1 MSANSNESTTFK
13 WKFPSDVMKLQKLKK
28 QKKALQARLNSSE
41 TKTNGSIGSTIFE
54 NTAVAKRKNPFLTNR
69 VDKKAKCDRN
79 VQNEESSDQTLF
91 KLLHFTDSN
100 LKGKENATSFNKF
113 FNETVTETNNVE
125 IVKVD
130 GETWIPIDWAL
141 KTKIRFLSSKPFQ
154 WNQKL
159 KISEEASG
167 VTGFAR
173 CLDINN
179 SGTSLDASPK
189 AKFHQCCL
197 YWQQPSLPWLNLYP
211 RRTGKS
217 TTMGAGVASITGI
230 KESLHNAWTDSLR
243 SLFQLIRTRQCP
255 YFYACANN
263 FTVLFRA
270 AGIGGFS
277 ETHVLITPTTRGFRH
292 ILRQE
297 EIEFTMPLKKGRYS
311 DLGYESLDSTGTTES
326 DIETNEDESPDD
338 QWLQSMGIN
347 AEDIKQIN
355 YTQVNFFL

>member
-1 MSANSNESTTFK
+1 MSADSNQSASFK

-28 QKKALQARLNSSE
+28 QKKALQARLNSSDTTRNSSISSTNFE
-41 TKTNGSIGSTIFE
+41 T
-54 NTAVAKRKNPFLTNR
+54 TAIAKRKNPFLTNR
-69 VDKKAKCDRN
+69 VDKKPKCDRN
-79 VQNEESSDQTLF
+79 VQSEESSDQTLF

-100 LKGKENATSFNKF
+100 LNGKEIKTSFNNLLNAVEKDI
-113 FNETVTETNNVE
+113 NVE

-130 GETWIPIDWAL
+130 GETWIPIDWTL

-211 RRTGKS
+211 RKTGKA
-217 TTMGAGVASITGI
+217 TTIGTSVASTAGI
-230 KESLHNAWTDSLR
+230 KESLHNTWTDSLR

-277 ETHVLITPTTRGFRH
+277 EMHVLITPTTRGFRH

-311 DLGYESLDSTGTTES
+311 DLGYESLDSTYTTES
-326 DIETNEDESPDD
+326 DAENLEDESPDD
-338 QWLQSMGIN
+338 EWLQSMGIN

-355 YTQVNFFL
+355 YTQVN